1 MPLNRRFMNHRP
13 LSHRLQ
19 RPIQR
24 LAIMAMALVPLA
36 CTSIFPVA
44 VILPETGAWEAYG
57 VATRQGIE
65 LALEE
70 LQAAG
75 EADHLRVDFFDSQ
88 SDPAMASQQLD
99 EALSGDT
106 LVAIGG
112 ITAGEASAMVEVA
125 EAKKRVLLSPSSSNE
140 RLSQEGGFFYRLAIP
155 DSTAGS
161 SMADFSSREL
171 KLDKVLL
178 LAGDADLLRGL
189 EAGFRPAFESAG
201 GTVVDAVE
209 IPQDDDTLATLVN
222 GPEVQAVYLNASP
235 NVLGDTIQ
243 RLRQQ
248 GFGGRILTTETLASP
263 AALER
268 IGKDAVG
275 VVLTQ
280 TVLTEDDTNPRA
292 KAFIESYRQKYDQMP
307 DIFAAQAYDA
317 MYVLAHALKGRP
329 AIESSVRKGLRDEIK
344 DFNGVTGMIQFN
356 SSGSINRYPRV
367 YRVAEDLSLSDYAR
381 ELKMA
386 REAMELKRQELLDR
400 LSRIGTGADTSDDS
414 DADDEG
420 DKTR

>member
-1 MPLNRRFMNHRP
+1 MPLNRHPMK
-13 LSHRLQ
+13 HRLQ
-19 RPIQR
+19 LPMRR
-24 LAIMAMALVPLA
+24 LVIVALALVPLA
-36 CTSIFPVA
+36 CTSVFPVA

-57 VATRQGIE
+57 IATRQGIE

-88 SDPAMASQQLD
+88 SDPALAGQQLE
-99 EALSGDT
+99 EALAGDT

-112 ITAGEASAMVEVA
+112 ITADEASTMVEVA

-140 RLSQEGGFFYRLAIP
+140 RLSHEGGFFYRLAIP

-161 SMADFSSREL
+161 SMADFSRREM
-171 KLDKVLL
+171 KLERVLL
-178 LAGDADLLRGL
+178 LAGSADLLQGL
-189 EAGFRPAFESAG
+189 EAGFRPAFENAG

-209 IPQDDDTLATLVN
+209 IPQDDTALAALVSK
-222 GPEVQAVYLNASP
+222 PEVEAVYLNASP

-243 RLRQQ
+243 RLREQ

-268 IGKDAVG
+268 IGQDAVG

-280 TVLTEDDTNPRA
+280 TVLTEDTNPRA
-292 KAFIESYRQKYDQMP
+292 KAFIDSYRQKYGTTP

-317 MYVLAHALKGRP
+317 MYVLAHALDGRP

-356 SSGSINRYPRV
+356 ASGSINRYPRV
-367 YRVAEDLSLSDYAR
+367 YRVAEDLSLSDYAQ
-381 ELKMA
+381 ELKIA
-386 REAMELKRQELLDR
+386 RQAMERKRQELLDR
-400 LSRIGTGADTSDDS
+400 LSRIGSGAENGGTNDDAPNDRDGGDETG
-414 DADDEG
+414 
-420 DKTR
+420 